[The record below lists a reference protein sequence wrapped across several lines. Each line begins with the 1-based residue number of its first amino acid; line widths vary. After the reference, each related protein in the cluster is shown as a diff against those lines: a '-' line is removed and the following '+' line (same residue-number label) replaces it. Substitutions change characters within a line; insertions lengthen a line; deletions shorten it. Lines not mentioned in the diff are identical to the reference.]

1 MLHSTD
7 QQKCILYPKDK
18 LLGHFIWRKK
28 RLHDLS
34 IHVPEKTHSYEN
46 HTYPPSQ
53 IKATFTLVFEKMCW
67 SVTQW
72 NLVSERKLDRQKL
85 QRAFVMILWK
95 PCSKIDAFMVI
106 FGQFTKN
113 LHRKKKLFCLYRN
126 CNFPYLINSKKGR
139 ILAISDLLE
148 IIANAIASIGTFEEV
163 FCHAFYYLFYK
174 RLFFFFVV
182 F

>member
-85 QRAFVMILWK
+85 CYIEQNIPTWEISFHTIFHFISTSTGLQTILLAL
-95 PCSKIDAFMVI
+95 PCHKDFKTVLRSEIRPWEVGEKIGQTDRKTDKMTESKLREF
-106 FGQFTKN
+106 
-113 LHRKKKLFCLYRN
+113 
-126 CNFPYLINSKKGR
+126 
-139 ILAISDLLE
+139 
-148 IIANAIASIGTFEEV
+148 
-163 FCHAFYYLFYK
+163 
-174 RLFFFFVV
+174 
-182 F
+182 